1 MVDEVRSTTDA
12 RCPIE
17 FSTRDLP
24 AAALADESLLR
35 HILLNLL
42 SNAVKYSPPGD
53 PVMFR
58 ATRSGNSL
66 VFVVR
71 DEGIGIPEQDLPALF
86 ETFRRGSNV
95 GQTPGT
101 GLGLVIVK
109 QSVELHR
116 GTITV
121 ESSEGGGTT
130 FTVEIPF
137 SPA

>member
-1 MVDEVRSTTDA
+1 
-12 RCPIE
+12 
-17 FSTRDLP
+17 
-24 AAALADESLLR
+24 
-35 HILLNLL
+35 
-42 SNAVKYSPPGD
+42 
-53 PVMFR
+53 MFR
-58 ATRSGNSL
+58 ATRTCDSL

-71 DEGIGIPEQDLPALF
+71 DEGIGIPEQDLPVLF

-121 ESSEGGGTT
+121 ESFEGGGTT